1 MMCLAE
7 TRQAMDENGFQIFG
21 AIMQYI
27 VLPVA
32 GFVWLI
38 FVKQQT
44 HATAIAVLQAES
56 LTAKQAHDREIKE
69 IKDTTRA
76 IFAKLDSIEE
86 ALRK

>member
-1 MMCLAE
+1 MCLAE
-7 TRQAMDENGFQIFG
+7 TRQAMNENAFQILG
-21 AIMQYI
+21 AVMQWI
-27 VLPVA
+27 IAPVA
-32 GFVWLI
+32 AFVWLI
-38 FVKQQT
+38 YVKQQT